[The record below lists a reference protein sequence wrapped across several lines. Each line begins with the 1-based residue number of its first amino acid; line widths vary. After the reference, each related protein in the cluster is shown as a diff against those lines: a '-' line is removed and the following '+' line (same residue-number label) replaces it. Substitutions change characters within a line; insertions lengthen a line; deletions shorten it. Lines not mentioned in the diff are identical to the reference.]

1 MRHAVLGVGG
11 VGGFVGAALAR
22 GGCAVTA
29 VVRAE
34 SLAAYPA
41 ELALQSPLG
50 TFSVPIAKTATVA
63 EPFDVLWIAVKAT
76 QLDAALDAIV
86 DASGIGA
93 IVPLL
98 NGTVHVAQL
107 RARFGEARVVPATI
121 AIEAER
127 VGPGRIVHR
136 SPFAIVSV
144 TQEGEARLRPALA
157 LLRTFG
163 VNVRVVDDEA
173 TLLWSKLAFLA
184 PLALTTTAARATI
197 GEVAADAQWR
207 ARLEA
212 CVAEACAVAAVAGA
226 ALDAAFVARALVGL
240 PAALRSS
247 MQKDVAAGQRPELD
261 AIAGPILDGGARA
274 GIDVPVT
281 RELVRRIEEHVSA

>member
-11 VGGFVGAALAR
+11 VGGFIGAALAR

-34 SLAAYPA
+34 ALAAYPP
-41 ELALQSPLG
+41 ELALESALG
-50 TFSVPIAKTATVA
+50 TFAVSIAKTATVT
-63 EPFDVLWIAVKAT
+63 EPFDVLWVAVKAT
-76 QLDAALDAIV
+76 QLEAALDAVV
-86 DASGIGA
+86 DWSGIGA

-98 NGTVHVAQL
+98 NGTAHVAQL

-127 VGPGRIVHR
+127 VGAGRIVHR
-136 SPFAIVSV
+136 SPFAILSV
-144 TQEGEARLRPALA
+144 TRQGETRLSPTLA
-157 LLRTFG
+157 LLRAFG
-163 VNVRVVDDEA
+163 VNVRVVDGEA

-184 PLALTTTAARATI
+184 PLALTTTAANAPI
-197 GEVAADAQWR
+197 GEVAADGAWR

-212 CVAEACAVAAVAGA
+212 CVAEACAVAAAAGA
-226 ALDAAFVARALVGL
+226 ALDPAFVVRALVGL
-240 PAALRSS
+240 PARLRSS
-247 MQKDVAAGQRPELD
+247 MQKDVAAGQPPELD

-281 RELVRRIEEHVSA
+281 RELVAKIAARS